1 MSDIFEVRGE
11 PNYAAEVRQ
20 IGRLESREG
29 LDNLMAVPWAGLQA
43 LVGKDH
49 APEDI
54 MVFFPAEAQLS
65 DKFLRENNLYRD
77 TTLNED
83 PTQKGY
89 MEKNGRVR
97 AIRLRGVT
105 SSALALPLSSLLRYT
120 DTPPPVGTRFDT
132 INGEEICRKYEKP
145 VKAPTGAAATLPKW
159 RRVDDTMLPQH
170 FDTLNYWRERDRIGP
185 DEHVVVTQKLHGCF
199 APHTKVLM
207 WDGTVKRIV
216 NIKEGDVVVGVRD
229 GVPAPSRVLS
239 NAFQT
244 KTVEKWTKLKFT
256 QPLQGDRPTTF
267 STPDH
272 RFLTTGGYK
281 RADRLV
287 PGDRVYYTRH
297 QPLLTPVKESVLTGM
312 LLGDGSV
319 AGTRRNEVQWSH
331 KEAHTEYV
339 RYKQSLLG
347 NLSGTGRL
355 ARRVSGYGTRMVG
368 TRTRQSESIRRFVAR
383 WEGGVPSGLE
393 LDALSLAIWYMDDGS
408 LAHSELQQDRALFAV
423 CGMNER
429 EVVECRS
436 AMLRF
441 GFDNPVMYRDPA
453 GYWRMRLNKDDAEQL
468 FLAIRTFVPPVMQ
481 YKLPEYHRGFFEER
495 GVQDHTG
502 PLLFNSVVD
511 EVSEVSAQSI
521 QYSGAWDIST
531 ETENFVANRIVVHN
545 SSVRIGR
552 VPVRVKPSWKHRLA
566 RWFGIPVREYD
577 VDVVGGSRR
586 VIKDPNDPDQNHFY
600 DRDIWSAAAL
610 KYGEAVPENVILYGE
625 LVGYVNSKPIQTGY
639 TYNLLPG
646 KYDLYVY
653 RVSVVTPNGGLY
665 DLSWA
670 GVKEFCQERG
680 LKHVPELWA
689 GEHRNFDADKWVDA
703 RYHDDGFSN
712 AVQLSRANTVDE
724 GVCVRAEGVIPTILK
739 AKSPQFFEFE
749 TKLLDEGVEILS

>member
-1 MSDIFEVRGE
+1 MNDIFEVRGE

-89 MEKNGRVR
+89 LEKNGRVR

-159 RRVDDTMLPQH
+159 RRVDDTMLPRH

-185 DEHVVVTQKLHGCF
+185 YEHVVVTQKLHG
-199 APHTKVLM
+199 T
-207 WDGTVKRIV
+207 
-216 NIKEGDVVVGVRD
+216 
-229 GVPAPSRVLS
+229 
-239 NAFQT
+239 
-244 KTVEKWTKLKFT
+244 
-256 QPLQGDRPTTF
+256 
-267 STPDH
+267 
-272 RFLTTGGYK
+272 
-281 RADRLV
+281 
-287 PGDRVYYTRH
+287 
-297 QPLLTPVKESVLTGM
+297 
-312 LLGDGSV
+312 
-319 AGTRRNEVQWSH
+319 
-331 KEAHTEYV
+331 
-339 RYKQSLLG
+339 
-347 NLSGTGRL
+347 
-355 ARRVSGYGTRMVG
+355 
-368 TRTRQSESIRRFVAR
+368 
-383 WEGGVPSGLE
+383 
-393 LDALSLAIWYMDDGS
+393 
-408 LAHSELQQDRALFAV
+408 
-423 CGMNER
+423 
-429 EVVECRS
+429 
-436 AMLRF
+436 
-441 GFDNPVMYRDPA
+441 
-453 GYWRMRLNKDDAEQL
+453 
-468 FLAIRTFVPPVMQ
+468 
-481 YKLPEYHRGFFEER
+481 
-495 GVQDHTG
+495 
-502 PLLFNSVVD
+502 
-511 EVSEVSAQSI
+511 
-521 QYSGAWDIST
+521 
-531 ETENFVANRIVVHN
+531 
-545 SSVRIGR
+545 SVRIGR
-552 VPVRVKPSWKHRLA
+552 VPVRIKHSWKHRLA

-577 VDVVGGSRR
+577 VDVVGGSRK

-600 DRDIWSAAAL
+600 DHDIWSAAAL

-625 LVGYVNSKPIQTGY
+625 LVGYVDNKPIQTGY
-639 TYNLLPG
+639 TYNLPPG

-680 LKHVPELWA
+680 LKHVPELWT

-712 AVQLSRANTVDE
+712 AVQLSRVNTVDE